1 MENVV
6 ELRIRLIRDRLT
18 AVEALLAE
26 AMPIIAQ
33 LKAERTE
40 APVQLP
46 APGMLALGLYRAQR
60 KAEKMAAGA
69 PLVPFTDLKRLLL
82 AAADLREQSWR
93 PPFDVAELPA
103 RFAPPPASKGEYRLS
118 ESEAADLA
126 CQLLKIDPSF
136 ALPVSLLLFYAR
148 NDILEW
154 AGDHGGRVPE
164 VSIPEGFAY
173 PSREPPPA
181 AA

>member
-1 MENVV
+1 MENVS

-33 LKAERTE
+33 LKTERHN
-40 APVQLP
+40 
-46 APGMLALGLYRAQR
+46 
-60 KAEKMAAGA
+60 
-69 PLVPFTDLKRLLL
+69 LKRLVL

-93 PPFDVAELPA
+93 PPVDVAELPA
-103 RFAPPPASKGEYRLS
+103 RFAPPPTSKGEYRLS
-118 ESEAADLA
+118 EAEAADLA
-126 CQLLKIDPSF
+126 CQLLPIDPTF
-136 ALPVSLLLFYAR
+136 AVPVGLLLHYAW
-148 NDILEW
+148 NDILAW